1 MTNPSAAASE
11 SEIIAECEAAIAE
24 FTAQRDECLR
34 RVRELMAQEDPANG
48 IFHAQQ
54 IHALQQDKL
63 RLDVEIEFKRKRI
76 NRIRLGIGES
86 TGDPTAGGLLL

>member
-1 MTNPSAAASE
+1 MTSPNDAASE

-24 FTAQRDECLR
+24 FAAQRDANLAR
-34 RVRELMAQEDPANG
+34 IRQLMAEEDPAQG
-48 IFHAQQ
+48 IFHSQE
-54 IHALQQDKL
+54 IHRLQQDKL

-86 TGDPTAGGLLL
+86 AGDPTAGGLLR

>member
-1 MTNPSAAASE
+1 MTSPSAAASE

-24 FTAQRDECLR
+24 FTAQRDANLASIR
-34 RVRELMAQEDPANG
+34 RLMAEEDPAG
-48 IFHAQQ
+48 GVFHAKE
-54 IHALQQDKL
+54 IHRLQQDKL

-86 TGDPTAGGLLL
+86 TGDPTAGGLLR